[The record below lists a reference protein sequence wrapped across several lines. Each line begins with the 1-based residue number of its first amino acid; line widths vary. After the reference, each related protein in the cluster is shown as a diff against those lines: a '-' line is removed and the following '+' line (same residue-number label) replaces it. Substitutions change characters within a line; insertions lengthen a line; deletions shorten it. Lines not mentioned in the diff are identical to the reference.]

1 MLRRFRCVQSAL
13 FVPICIQQYSSE
25 FYRQSTIIYRKYYCM
40 FSPLTLITSKRS
52 LAFAYPNL
60 QIYSRNTYL
69 GRDRFSAELRYDI
82 VLDLDQ
88 ILRRERGPGNIHFPC
103 SAHHEHRI
111 SHRTRLIYTIARLNV
126 CVTIVS
132 GAGIADKLSGA
143 TDPLSDAMFVQLFV

>member
-13 FVPICIQQYSSE
+13 FVPICTQQYSSE
-25 FYRQSTIIYRKYYCM
+25 FYRQSTIIYRKYFMY
-40 FSPLTLITSKRS
+40 SPLTLITSQRS
-52 LAFAYPNL
+52 LTFAYPNL

-88 ILRRERGPGNIHFPC
+88 ILRRERGQRNIHFPC

-111 SHRTRLIYTIARLNV
+111 SHLTRLIYTLARVDV
-126 CVTIVS
+126 CVTKVP
-132 GAGIADKLSGA
+132 GAGITVKLSGA
-143 TDPLSDAMFVQLFV
+143 TEPLSGAMFVKLFV